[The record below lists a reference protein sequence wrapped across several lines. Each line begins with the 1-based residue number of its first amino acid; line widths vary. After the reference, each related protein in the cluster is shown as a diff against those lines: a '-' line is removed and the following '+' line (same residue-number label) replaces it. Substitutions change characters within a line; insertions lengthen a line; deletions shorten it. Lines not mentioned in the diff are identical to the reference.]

1 MMPAGATP
9 QESFSAG
16 WYGKIPGTGD
26 FIARRMPSAFSESWD
41 RWLQAA
47 IAGSRDRLGARW
59 RDTFLSMPIWRFVL
73 SPGML
78 TSNAWAGIMVPSV
91 DAVGRYFPLAVASSL
106 PSASLDLISTLFA
119 AEAWFDE
126 IEAIALTAIAPAAD
140 SGAIDSA
147 IVQKP
152 FRTEWLRYPA
162 EHDGTVP
169 IRGAKPQMLWVPLGP
184 RTDGSNSEPE
194 PEVHVLAERLAEP
207 AAVWL
212 AEQSELFGRCL
223 LLCEAL
229 PPAEQYCAMM
239 DGRWVERGWGRRDT
253 RSGAAA

>member
-1 MMPAGATP
+1 MIGTTGAP
-9 QESFSAG
+9 QESYSAG

-26 FIARRMPSAFSESWD
+26 FIARRMPPAFSDAWD

-47 IAGSRDRLGARW
+47 IAGSRERLGGKW

-78 TSNAWAGIMVPSV
+78 TTNAWAGIMVPSV

-106 PSASLDLISTLFA
+106 PSASLDLVGTLFA
-119 AEAWFDE
+119 AEPWFNE

-140 SGAIDSA
+140 SGAIDAA

-152 FRTEWLRYPA
+152 FRTAWLRYPP

-169 IRGAKPQMLWVPLGP
+169 IRGATPQMLWVPLATRANGN
-184 RTDGSNSEPE
+184 NSEPD
-194 PEVHVLAERLAEP
+194 PEVHALAERLAEP

-212 AEQSELFGRCL
+212 AEESELFGRCL

-239 DGRWVERGWGRRDT
+239 DGRWVERGWGRRDVRT
-253 RSGAAA
+253 GAAA